1 MAGRDLEEF
10 FRAFRNADELAFR
23 RAANTIIE
31 EEEAR
36 HQVALAKEVPEWNRL
51 ERQSNGGVG

>member
-1 MAGRDLEEF
+1 MAGRDLKEL

-36 HQVALAKEVPEWNRL
+36 HHVALAP
-51 ERQSNGGVG
+51 

>member
-1 MAGRDLEEF
+1 MAGRDFKEL

-23 RAANTIIE
+23 RAANTIFE
-31 EEEAR
+31 EEEER
-36 HQVALAKEVPEWNRL
+36 HHVALAKEVPEWNRL